1 MQSNERGDAPPGAE
15 ARREIECAVLLGDE
29 GVEDVCEELDDRGAL
44 GVVGGED
51 ESEFEDRVG
60 VVPCAERAVSGPE
73 CRGPRAAVREHG
85 PWWTKKTAS
94 QTMRLS
100 GEGVTY
106 MPNGQWPV
114 WRREAYSRE
123 TAVRVRAGVASSEM
137 LPVRALCFVFLL
149 AGEERSMDGE
159 GTRLD
164 SIREAIDDARCSV
177 RRPAQAS
184 CSAREQLD
192 RRSVDACMCP
202 PERPSA
208 PSTGA

>member
-1 MQSNERGDAPPGAE
+1 
-15 ARREIECAVLLGDE
+15 
-29 GVEDVCEELDDRGAL
+29 
-44 GVVGGED
+44 
-51 ESEFEDRVG
+51 
-60 VVPCAERAVSGPE
+60 
-73 CRGPRAAVREHG
+73 
-85 PWWTKKTAS
+85 
-94 QTMRLS
+94 
-100 GEGVTY
+100 

-114 WRREAYSRE
+114 WRREAYSSE

-137 LPVRALCFVFLL
+137 LPVRALGFVFLL

-159 GTRLD
+159 GTRLE
-164 SIREAIDDARCSV
+164 SIREAIDDARCTV